1 MRLITLYKIRDGRA
15 LRAVG
20 HFSLAE
26 QQEMAL
32 DGWRNL
38 RKEHNLNRAAKR
50 KEMRERKHGV

>member
-1 MRLITLYKIRDGRA
+1 MRLITLYKIRDGEA

-20 HFSLAE
+20 HFSVAE

-38 RKEHNLNRAAKR
+38 RKEHRLKHVAKKR
-50 KEMRERKHGV
+50 EMQNK